1 MVGSAVKDTMPER
14 KRKILFLTATRA
26 DFGKLKSLIRSVS
39 ESDEFEYAIFATGM
53 HMLARYGSTLQ
64 EIYKSGFCN
73 VHPYINQDGSV
84 SSQADLVL
92 ANTVAGL
99 GLHIRESQPDLLV
112 VHGDRIEALAGA
124 IVGALNNV
132 RVAHIEGGEVSGTV
146 DELLRHAVTKL
157 SHVHFVANEEAR
169 QRLQQM
175 GEDASSIFVIGSPDT
190 DIMFSSSLPSL
201 EEVQQHYEITFDRYG
216 IVLYHPVTTESST
229 MRRRAHEVV
238 NALLDNGRN
247 FVVIHPNN
255 DHGAEIILEEME
267 RLKTVPR
274 FRFIP
279 SMRFEYFLA
288 LMKYASVVVGNS
300 SAGIREAPSYAVPTI
315 NLGSRQNRRF
325 SCASIINVEEKRD
338 AIVEAL
344 AHLPAHLKPVHHFGN
359 GNCSTAFLEVLRDSN
374 IWELPTQKQFNDYSV
389 FQMAAGACPPHH
401 ALAMDSRGST
411 RI

>member
-1 MVGSAVKDTMPER
+1 MPEA

-39 ESDEFEYAIFATGM
+39 EAEEFDYAIFATGM

-64 EIYKSGFCN
+64 EIYKSGFHN

-99 GLHIRESQPDLLV
+99 GLHIRESRPDLLV

-169 QRLQQM
+169 QRLLQM
-175 GEDASSIFVIGSPDT
+175 GEDGNSIFVIGSPDT
-190 DIMFSSSLPSL
+190 DIMFSSSLPML
-201 EEVQQHYEITFDRYG
+201 EEVKRHYEIPFDEYG
-216 IVLYHPVTTESST
+216 VVLYHPVTTETST
-229 MRRRAHEVV
+229 LRWRTQELVS
-238 NALLDNGRN
+238 ALLDSGLN

-255 DHGAEIILEEME
+255 DRGAETILEEME
-267 RLKTVPR
+267 RLKPVSR

-288 LMKYASVVVGNS
+288 LMKNSSVVVGNS

-315 NLGSRQNRRF
+315 NLGSRQHRRF
-325 SCASIINVEEKRD
+325 SCRSIVNVEEQRD
-338 AIVEAL
+338 AILHAL
-344 AHLPAHLKPVHHFGN
+344 ASLPALLDPVHNFGY
-359 GNCSTAFLEVLRDSN
+359 GNCSTAFLEVLRDES
-374 IWELPTQKQFNDYSV
+374 IWQLPTQKQFNDFYAY
-389 FQMAAGACPPHH
+389 Q
-401 ALAMDSRGST
+401 
-411 RI
+411 

>member
-1 MVGSAVKDTMPER
+1 MKDTMPEC

-26 DFGKLKSLIRSVS
+26 DFGKLKSLMRSAS
-39 ESDEFEYAIFATGM
+39 EAEEFEYAIFATGM
-53 HMLARYGSTLQ
+53 HMLARYGSTIQ
-64 EIYKSGFCN
+64 EIYKSGFRH

-84 SSQADLVL
+84 SSQPDLVL

-99 GLHIRESQPDLLV
+99 GLHIRESRPDLLV

-157 SHVHFVANEEAR
+157 SHVHFVATEEAR

-175 GEDASSIFVIGSPDT
+175 GEDANSIFVIGSPDT

-201 EEVQQHYEITFDRYG
+201 EEVKEHYAVPFERYG
-216 IVLYHPVTTESST
+216 VVLYHPVTTETTT

-238 NALLDNGRN
+238 SALVDSGLN

-267 RLKTVPR
+267 ALKTLPR

-279 SMRFEYFLA
+279 SMRFEYFLI
-288 LMKYASVVVGNS
+288 LMKNASVIVGNS

-315 NLGSRQNRRF
+315 NLGTRQHRRF
-325 SCASIINVEEKRD
+325 SCASIVNVEENRD
-338 AIVEAL
+338 AILRAL
-344 AHLPAHLKPVHHFGN
+344 ANLPSRLKPVHHFGK
-359 GNCSTAFLEVLRDSN
+359 GNCSTAFLNVLRDCS
-374 IWELPTQKQFNDYSV
+374 IWQIPTQKQFNDYSV
-389 FQMAAGACPPHH
+389 IQMAAGA
-401 ALAMDSRGST
+401 
-411 RI
+411 